1 MPRVVMKRMR
11 GRGST
16 SQKERQAAS
25 QPRAEAMEP
34 TSVMGTRME
43 SPRRRAIRVPMVM
56 AITAADGVRKRSWI
70 LAKRGET
77 VWRRA

>member
-1 MPRVVMKRMR
+1 MRMR
-11 GRGST
+11 RARST
-16 SQKERQAAS
+16 SQKDEQAAS

-43 SPRRRAIRVPMVM
+43 SPRSNAIRVPAVM
-56 AITAADGVRKRSWI
+56 AITAAEGVRKRSWI

-77 VWRRA
+77 VRRRA